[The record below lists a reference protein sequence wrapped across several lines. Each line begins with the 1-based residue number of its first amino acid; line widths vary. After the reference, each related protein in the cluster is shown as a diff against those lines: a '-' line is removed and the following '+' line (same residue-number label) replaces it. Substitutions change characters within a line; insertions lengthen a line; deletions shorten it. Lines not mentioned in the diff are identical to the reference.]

1 LQVRSF
7 KKPLVQIID
16 PRREIVAQEE
26 AAPTAEVFED
36 PVLRLD
42 ASLKKVRQKKADLLQ
57 SDETTPGQLRKLDRD
72 LKHLSLAR
80 NLLKEVIVTSPI

>member
-1 LQVRSF
+1 
-7 KKPLVQIID
+7 
-16 PRREIVAQEE
+16 
-26 AAPTAEVFED
+26 
-36 PVLRLD
+36 LD

-80 NLLKEVIVTSPI
+80 NLLKEVIVTSPIR